1 VGSDGVVDLAE
12 PLDLHREGVAVVDRA
27 AIEVMLLL
35 MSSELGQ
42 LSSAVGLVVRGDE
55 ETEDALVWIDVDEL
69 KEATHSDDKAP
80 AVLCCLA

>member
-1 VGSDGVVDLAE
+1 MGSDGVVDLAKA
-12 PLDLHREGVAVVDRA
+12 LHFDGERATVGDRA
-27 AIEVMLLL
+27 PEQVMLLL
-35 MSSELGQ
+35 MSSELGL